1 MKSESVPQ
9 QTSNSGE
16 MGRTSTKFCGIGI
29 LNGWPIYQFSKKYSQ
44 IKSLNQRF

>member
-29 LNGWPIYQFSKKYSQ
+29 LNGQFFTELVNLPIQ
-44 IKSLNQRF
+44 